1 MGLQMGSSKPV
12 GIGIVTDTSPWGIG
26 FELEFAEFLNNRIRV
41 RIRLEAGIG
50 GDGALFMLDD
60 IVKNIPRSECRNLS
74 RVQFQLVFE
83 ELQNRRI
90 RVALFVVTLDDV
102 VVGLPGKDL
111 GIAGIRKPHS
121 IRELYRA
128 PQRLIAGYR

>member
-26 FELEFAEFLNNRIRV
+26 FELEFAELLNDRIRV
-41 RIRLEAGIG
+41 RIRLETGIG

-60 IVKNIPRSECRNLS
+60 IVKNVPRSECSNLS

-83 ELQNRRI
+83 ELQNRGI
-90 RVALFVVTLDDV
+90 GVALLVVTLDDV
-102 VVGLPGKDL
+102 VMRLPGKYL
-111 GIAGIRKPHS
+111 GIAGIRKTHPV
-121 IRELYRA
+121 RELYRA